1 MGCLGSKT
9 DNRRKALDGDYNGVE
24 YVFNVGAVKTAD
36 GFSPLDK
43 LVIKFCGGEGKE
55 IKDGIGELDGAK
67 MAEEK
72 AKELGE
78 KIFKAL
84 KDYHK
89 KLTEKFKDGT
99 KDGEVMGKYTGTD
112 AIAQVDAA
120 LTLWSEKSGIEGHKW
135 PEVAAADADMLK
147 DLGMDGDKDGGEAA
161 EGGKEE
167 EGGDAKKEE
176 GGETKAA
183 AKENLIK
190 VDAFGEIAGPAELPK
205 LLLAICLSYPVVGD
219 AVKAQVC
226 HWELG
231 GDSSDHESFGAV
243 AAITGAYVNAGEKE
257 EKDSFGAAW
266 VDDNTLE
273 ELKEV
278 AADKSATKALIFPG
292 VVCAWADEAT
302 ALGQATEVKGRTQV
316 LYKFKG
322 KVMKPAGDQA
332 HVFCRQ
338 FAKVESLEAGGEGK
352 NYQVC
357 TLSDYADHVKAT
369 AAEFAEHCKTLAA
382 AVSEVKEGVEAA
394 KEGAAEENKEG
405 ADGDAKGGEGDAA

>member
-1 MGCLGSKT
+1 MG
-9 DNRRKALDGDYNGVE
+9 
-24 YVFNVGAVKTAD
+24 
-36 GFSPLDK
+36 
-43 LVIKFCGGEGKE
+43 
-55 IKDGIGELDGAK
+55 
-67 MAEEK
+67 
-72 AKELGE
+72 
-78 KIFKAL
+78 
-84 KDYHK
+84 
-89 KLTEKFKDGT
+89 
-99 KDGEVMGKYTGTD
+99 
-112 AIAQVDAA
+112 
-120 LTLWSEKSGIEGHKW
+120 
-135 PEVAAADADMLK
+135 
-147 DLGMDGDKDGGEAA
+147 DLGMGEEGAKDGGDAA
-161 EGGKEE
+161 EGGEADA
-167 EGGDAKKEE
+167 DAKKEGE
-176 GGETKAA
+176 GEGDDKGGETKAA
-183 AKENLIK
+183 AKENLVK

-205 LLLAICLSYPVVGD
+205 LLLAICLAYPAVGD

-243 AAITGAYVNAGEKE
+243 AAIVGAYVNSGEKE

-266 VDDNTLE
+266 VDDDTLE

-382 AVSEVKEGVEAA
+382 VVSEVKDGVEAA
-394 KEGAAEENKEG
+394 KEGAEEKKEG
-405 ADGDAKGGEGDAA
+405 EGEEAKPAEGDAA